1 VRAGLHTV
9 SLRRRVIIAGVLV
22 IAAVL
27 LLLGV
32 ATNTLFATQSRRD
45 TDALLRARGQLAE
58 QLTLAGVGPRE
69 LLRRVE
75 ATGLDARL
83 TTPSGQ
89 QFGNAS
95 PPAGMPLQRRH
106 TGGLQRFGSTTV
118 LERGL
123 PDGSQLLLVAD
134 GDELTAAQ
142 HRLRRLLFG
151 VGLGALAVATVALIA
166 VVRVALAPLDAM
178 TAVAQSIARGDR
190 GRRLSPTRTDTE
202 LGRTASA
209 FDQMLDAL
217 EGAERQA
224 RHAEAAARTSEGRT
238 RRFVADAAHE
248 LRTPIAGVQAA
259 AEAVLQAGP
268 GGSQEDRDR
277 LHLLLVR
284 EARRA
289 GRLVED
295 LLALARID
303 AGLELHPI
311 AVDLTTLVSAEA
323 ERTRLLAPQLTV
335 TIDMAA
341 VSDAPAVIVA
351 DPERIAQV
359 LANLL
364 DNARRH
370 TPDGGQITIRVSRA
384 GPEVEVSVAD
394 TGPGVPPQDRERIFD
409 RLVRLDAARTA
420 DSGGAGLGLAIARG
434 IARAHGGDLR
444 CAEPPG
450 GTGALFLL
458 TLPSPTAPAADDPTA
473 TFRDSPNGHGLSP
486 GYLDCS
492 TREVD

>member
-1 VRAGLHTV
+1 V
-9 SLRRRVIIAGVLV
+9 SLRRRMIIAGVLV

-32 ATNTLFATQSRRD
+32 ATNMLFAAQSRRD
-45 TDALLRARGQLAE
+45 TDALVRARSQLAE
-58 QLTLAGVGPRE
+58 QLTLAGVGSRE

-75 ATGLDARL
+75 VTGLDARL
-83 TTPSGQ
+83 TTPSGR

-95 PPAGMPLQRRH
+95 PPAGMPQQRRN
-106 TGGLQRFGSTTV
+106 GLQRFGSTTV
-118 LERGL
+118 LERRL
-123 PDGSQLLLVAD
+123 SDGSHLLLVAD

-142 HRLRRLLFG
+142 RRLRGLLFG
-151 VGLGALAVATVALIA
+151 VGLVALAVATVALIA

-224 RHAEAAARTSEGRT
+224 RHAEATARTSEGRT

-259 AEAVLQAGP
+259 AEAVLQAGSD
-268 GGSQEDRDR
+268 GSQDDRDR

-311 AVDLTTLVSAEA
+311 AVDLTALASAEA

-335 TIDMAA
+335 AI
-341 VSDAPAVIVA
+341 DAPDAPVMVVA
-351 DPERIAQV
+351 DPGRITQV

-370 TPDGGQITIRVSRA
+370 SPDGGEITIRVSRA
-384 GPEVEVSVAD
+384 GPWAEVSVTD
-394 TGPGVPPQDRERIFD
+394 TGPGVPSQDRERIFD

-444 CAEPPG
+444 CVEPPG
-450 GTGALFLL
+450 GTGALFVL
-458 TLPSPTAPAADDPTA
+458 TLSSPATPADDPTA
-473 TFRDSPNGHGLSP
+473 TLS
-486 GYLDCS
+486 
-492 TREVD
+492 R